1 MKPENINGGEADIAI
16 IGYAARFP
24 GAENAGQFWENLS
37 RGVESIRGF
46 TVEELA
52 SVGVGA
58 ERLRDRDYVR
68 AGAPLSHL
76 DAFDAGFFGIS
87 PREAAI
93 MDPQQRFFME
103 SAWEALEHAG
113 YAPGTFGG
121 STGVFAGSGPNSY
134 LIYNLLSDPELVE
147 KEGIFLLRHTGND
160 KDVLATRVSYQMN
173 LRGPS
178 LNVQTA
184 CSTSLVAVHLA
195 CQSLLHLDC
204 DLAVAGAVSLEIPH
218 AVGYHY
224 RQNEIQSHDGHCRAF
239 DANATGTVFG
249 SGLGIVIL
257 RRLSEA
263 IAAGD
268 TIHAVIKGTAVNNDG
283 SRKVGF
289 LAPSVEGQV
298 EVILEAL
305 GAAGVAPASIDY
317 LETHGTGTPIGDPI
331 ELSALG
337 RVFAGR
343 ESELRIGSVKTNI
356 GHLDTAAGMAGLLK
370 TVLAL
375 GHGQIPAT
383 LHFQTLN
390 PLIDTGATKMQ
401 VVDRLTEWKTAHGT
415 EGPRRAGV
423 TSLGIGGT
431 NAHVILEEAPKPAPS
446 RAGRAVRLFT
456 LSAKSAAALEDAT
469 HALAGHLRRFP
480 NENLDDAAYTLHAGR
495 REFAHRRMFLARDRA
510 EALQCAELPG
520 SPGVATAKSSE
531 PHPVAFLFS
540 GQGTQHV
547 NMGRELYQTEPVF
560 RKWLD
565 ACAAEARPH
574 LGFDFREML
583 YPAEA
588 GAVRAAE
595 QIKLTWNAQP
605 ILFAVEY
612 ALAQLWLS
620 WGIRPAKLIGHSLG
634 EYPAACLSGVFTL
647 EDAIALVCA
656 RGNLMKKVDEGAML
670 AVAQS
675 EAEVIPRIN
684 DGLSLA
690 AVNGPEQCVIS
701 GPTAAITALRERLKR
716 EGIASHQLETSH
728 AFHSGAIDPILD
740 LFMEW
745 VGKKQLR
752 PPQIPLISNVTGTW
766 LTEREAT
773 DPAYWAHHFRK
784 TVRFHEGL
792 GVLQAGPG
800 NFLLEIG
807 PGETL
812 CALARQN
819 GGKEARSRIFPSLP
833 RLGEKEGDGA
843 ALLFALG
850 NLWVHGAAVDWKA
863 FHAHEKL
870 RRIPLPTYP
879 FQRKRFWMG
888 PKIGSNWLADSLGR
902 VDDWFYRSS
911 WKSAPL
917 ASAAASFASSSG
929 PWLVLGDATPH
940 GQALLDELR
949 KQKAAVISV
958 TAGESFQST
967 GDDSYVLDPA
977 SEKDYGLLFDHLI
990 QRRQIPRQVVHLWGL
1005 NPPASG
1011 DHAEERC
1018 FHSLVHLIQTLGARL
1033 PDQPAVITAVS
1044 GRSVSIHREP
1054 VLHPHGSL
1062 LSGPCRVAPLE
1073 YPTLRCRQVDV
1084 DSTDPK
1090 TLAALLLREGESDTA
1105 ISLAV
1110 YREGQRWTQDVER
1123 FHLEP
1128 AADRLREQGVYLI
1141 TGGLGGLGLAV
1152 AGWLARS
1159 HRAKLILLSRHAGE
1173 APDAA
1178 RQTRFEEWRNLGA
1191 EVLVLAADVTDRES
1205 LRPALAAAREKFG
1218 PLHGII
1224 HAAGILQDGIIQ
1236 LKKKSVARDVL
1247 APKTRGVELL
1257 DELTR
1262 DQPLDF
1268 FALFSS
1274 VSALTPPDGQ
1284 VDYCAANAFL
1294 NAFAQS
1300 RPAERNF
1307 LVIGWGPW
1315 AEIGMV
1321 APKPEPPSAPV
1332 RFHHPLLERVEL
1344 ETAARTIYS
1353 GTLSV
1358 ERHWVLS
1365 EHRFHGGGSLLPGTA
1380 HLEIAVT
1387 ALWKK
1392 IGRQPVM
1399 IEDVVF
1405 LAPLRVEPD
1414 TPCVVH
1420 AELRKA
1426 GPGYQF
1432 SVSSED
1438 VVYVSG
1444 RCRRAPGRPPKINLK
1459 KIAGR
1464 CPVEKREPKNVRQ
1477 RGHFD
1482 FGPRWQ
1488 SLRQIAFGRDE
1499 CLGLAEL
1506 PSDYRAETRDFS
1518 LHPALMDIATG
1529 VAMYLI
1535 PGYDKAG
1542 DLLLPFAYRR
1552 LTVYAILPPR
1562 VYSHVR
1568 MHHDTGSD
1576 LVVFDVTL
1584 AGENGEV
1591 IAEIEEFT
1599 VKRLRSVADLSPPES
1614 AATPVDDASEPLTGI
1629 PTREGLEAFQRILK
1643 SRSPDM
1649 VFVSPTPLAPLT
1661 PMRES
1666 ALLTD
1671 SVTAPAD
1678 DINLVL
1684 EQLWQRLLGLD
1695 QVDAKTDFFDS
1706 GGHSLLA
1713 VRLFTEIRKRFNI
1726 DFGLSTLFEARTIG
1740 ALADL
1745 IRKARDA
1752 DPAKKNAGASPALVA
1767 IRSRGTNTPLFLI
1780 HDVGGSV
1787 LRYEHLARH
1796 FPDDQAIYAIESRGL
1811 SGLSAD
1817 YSVEAMAR
1825 HYIEQ
1830 IRERQ
1835 PHGPYYVAGHS
1846 FGGLVTYEIARQLAA
1861 QNETMGLVGLL
1872 DTFQRNLN
1880 EEDAVHQA
1888 APPSGKLPIFKRL
1901 STDMRALILGRD
1913 RIGYLQE
1920 RKTYMQAWAIKT
1932 LYRSAHKLT
1941 CRYGW
1946 RMPGFLNDV
1955 KEANWIAA
1963 DYYTPGTYEGTVV
1976 LFRCQNRLDTDP
1988 PDSSRLWQRLV
1999 KGKVVILD
2007 IPGDHNSILKE
2018 PGVRILA
2025 EQILTY
2031 LKPGNAVPAET
2042 VSSLP

>member
-1 MKPENINGGEADIAI
+1 MNHEDPIEPASDIAI

-24 GAENAGQFWENLS
+24 GAENAGQFWENLCH
-37 RGVESIRGF
+37 GVESIRAF
-46 TVEELA
+46 SVKELE
-52 SVGVGA
+52 SVGVSKTL
-58 ERLRDRDYVR
+58 LRDPEYVR

-93 MDPQQRFFME
+93 MDPQQRFFLE

-113 YAPGTFGG
+113 YAPGTFPG

-134 LIYNLLSDPELVE
+134 LIYNLLSDPDLVE

-160 KDVLATRVSYQMN
+160 KDVLATRLSYQMN

-195 CQSLLHLDC
+195 CQSLLRFDC
-204 DLAVAGAVSLEIPH
+204 DLAIAGAVSIEIPH
-218 AVGYHY
+218 AIGYHY

-305 GAAGVAPASIDY
+305 GVAGVAPSSIDY
-317 LETHGTGTPIGDPI
+317 VETHGTGTPIGDPI

-337 RVFAGR
+337 QVFAGR
-343 ESELRIGSVKTNI
+343 KRPLEIGSVKTNI

-375 GHGQIPAT
+375 GRRQIPAT
-383 LHFQTLN
+383 LHFKTLN
-390 PLIDTGATKMQ
+390 PLIDTGKAKLE
-401 VVDRLTEWKTAHGT
+401 VVDRLTEWKTA
-415 EGPRRAGV
+415 EGARRAGV

-431 NAHVILEEAPKPAPS
+431 NAHIILEEPPEPAPGQAA
-446 RAGRAVRLFT
+446 RPVRLLT

-469 HALAGHLRRFP
+469 HSLAGHLRHFP
-480 NENLDDAAYTLHAGR
+480 GENLDDMAYTLHVGR
-495 REFAHRRMFLARDRA
+495 NEFAHRRMFIARDHS
-510 EALQCAELPG
+510 EALQCADLPH
-520 SPGVATAKSSE
+520 SPSVATGKAFD
-531 PHPVAFLFS
+531 PHGVAFLFS
-540 GQGTQHV
+540 GQGSQYC

-565 ACAAEARPH
+565 TCADQARPH
-574 LGFDFREML
+574 LGFDFREIL
-583 YPAEA
+583 YPPESAAAE
-588 GAVRAAE
+588 AAE

-612 ALAQLWLS
+612 ALAQLWMS

-634 EYPAACLSGVFTL
+634 EYPAACLSGIFTL
-647 EDAIALVCA
+647 EDAISLVCA
-656 RGNLMKKVDEGAML
+656 RGNLMRKISEGSML
-670 AVAQS
+670 ALSQS
-675 EAEVIPRIN
+675 ETEAVRWIK

-701 GPTAAITALRERLKR
+701 GPTAAIVALNEKLRQQ
-716 EGIASHQLETSH
+716 GIASHRLQTSH
-728 AFHSGAIDPILD
+728 AFHSSTIDPILD
-740 LFMEW
+740 LFVEL
-745 VGKKQLR
+745 VSQKQLR
-752 PPQIPLISNVTGTW
+752 APQIPLISNVTATW
-766 LTEREAT
+766 LTEKEAT
-773 DPAYWAHHFRK
+773 DPAYWARHFRK
-784 TVRFHEGL
+784 TVRFGEGL
-792 GVLQAGPG
+792 NVLQAESGS
-800 NFLLEIG
+800 FLLEIG

-819 GGKEARSRIFPSLP
+819 GEKETRQRIFPSLP
-833 RLGEKEGDGA
+833 RPSGKNSDLSA
-843 ALLFALG
+843 MLFALG
-850 NLWVHGAAVDWKA
+850 NLWVNGASIDWKA
-863 FHAHEKL
+863 FHAHERL

-888 PKIGSNWLADSLGR
+888 PKIGSNWLTDSLGK
-902 VDDWFYRSS
+902 VGDWFYRST
-911 WKSAPL
+911 WKSTPL
-917 ASAAASFASSSG
+917 PPAVPPTG
-929 PWLVLGDATPH
+929 PWLLLGDPSPDS
-940 GQALLDELR
+940 QKLIDELR
-949 KQKAAVISV
+949 QQKADVITV
-958 TAGESFQST
+958 TAGENFQSS
-967 GDDSYVLDPA
+967 GEDSYVMNLS
-977 SEKDYGLLFDHLI
+977 SEGDFSLLFDRLI
-990 QRRQIPRQVVHLWGL
+990 QRRRVPRQIVHLWGL
-1005 NPPASG
+1005 VPASAAS
-1011 DHAEERC
+1011 AEDRC
-1018 FHSLVHLIQTLGARL
+1018 FHSLLFLIQTLGSRL
-1033 PDQPAVITAVS
+1033 PDQTVAITAVS
-1044 GRSVSIHREP
+1044 HRSVSIRREP
-1054 VLHPHGSL
+1054 VLHPYGSL

-1073 YPTLRCRQVDV
+1073 YPALRCRQVDV

-1090 TLAALLLREGESDTA
+1090 TLAQIILREGESDTS

-1110 YREGQRWTQDVER
+1110 YRDGNRWTQDVER

-1128 AADRLREQGVYLI
+1128 TADRLRPGGAYLI
-1141 TGGLGGLGLAV
+1141 TGGLGGLGMAV
-1152 AGWLARS
+1152 ADWLARS
-1159 HRAKLILLSRHAGE
+1159 CQARLVLLSRHAE
-1173 APDAA
+1173 PQDIAH
-1178 RQTRFEEWRNLGA
+1178 QSRFEEWRKLGA

-1205 LRPALAAAREKFG
+1205 LRRALELAHEKFG
-1218 PLHGII
+1218 RLHGII

-1236 LKKKSVARDVL
+1236 LKKKSVAHDVL
-1247 APKTRGVELL
+1247 APKTEGVQIL

-1307 LVIGWGPW
+1307 IVIGWGPW

-1321 APKPEPPSAPV
+1321 APKPEPAAEPV
-1332 RFHHPLLERVEL
+1332 PFDHPMLERVDL
-1344 ETAARTIYS
+1344 DTTARTVYS

-1358 ERHWVLS
+1358 ERNWVLG
-1365 EHRFHGGGSLLPGTA
+1365 EHRFHGGDSLLPGTA
-1380 HLEIAVT
+1380 YLELAVT

-1392 IGRQPVM
+1392 IGRQP
-1399 IEDVVF
+1399 ITLEDVVF
-1405 LAPLRVEPD
+1405 LAPLRVAPNS
-1414 TPCVVH
+1414 PSVVR

-1426 GPGYQF
+1426 GAGYQF
-1432 SVSSED
+1432 SVMSHD
-1438 VVYVSG
+1438 VVFVSG
-1444 RCRRAPGRPPKINLK
+1444 LCRPSPGRPPRMKLK
-1459 KIAGR
+1459 EILAR
-1464 CPVEKREPKNVRQ
+1464 CSLEKRDAPRNVRQ

-1488 SLRQIAFGRDE
+1488 SLRQIAFGKDE
-1499 CLGLAEL
+1499 CLGTVEL
-1506 PSDYRAETRDFS
+1506 PAEFRTETRDFS
-1518 LHPALMDIATG
+1518 LHPALMDIAVW

-1542 DLLLPFAYRR
+1542 DLLLPFAYKR
-1552 LTVYAILPPR
+1552 LAVYGILPPR
-1562 VYSHVR
+1562 VYSHAR
-1568 MHHDTGSD
+1568 MHPNTGSD
-1576 LVVFDVTL
+1576 LVVFDVTI

-1599 VKRLRSVADLSPPES
+1599 VKRLRSVTDLSHLETDSAPRAVPP
-1614 AATPVDDASEPLTGI
+1614 ADDSSEPLAGI

-1643 SRSPDM
+1643 SRSSDM
-1649 VFVSPTPLAPLT
+1649 VFVSPTSLAPVA
-1661 PMRES
+1661 PMRETETL
-1666 ALLTD
+1666 AD
-1671 SVTAPAD
+1671 SVTASAD
-1678 DINLVL
+1678 DIDLVL

-1740 ALADL
+1740 ALAEL
-1745 IRKARDA
+1745 IRKAREA
-1752 DPAKKNAGASPALVA
+1752 DPSQKNPASAHALVA

-1796 FPDDQAIYAIESRGL
+1796 FPDNQAIYAIESRGL
-1811 SGLSAD
+1811 SGLPAD

-1825 HYIEQ
+1825 HYIQQ

-1835 PHGPYYVAGHS
+1835 PHGPYFVVGHS
-1846 FGGLVTYEIARQLAA
+1846 FGGLVTYEIARQLSA
-1861 QNETMGLVGLL
+1861 QKEPMGLVGLL
-1872 DTFQRNLN
+1872 DTFQRNLI
-1880 EEDAVHQA
+1880 EEDALQQE
-1888 APPSGKLPIFKRL
+1888 APQKLGKLPIFKRF
-1901 STDMRALILGRD
+1901 TKDIRALVLGRD

-1920 RKTYMQAWAIKT
+1920 RKNYMQAWILKT
-1932 LYRSAHKLT
+1932 LYRTAYKLSS
-1941 CRYGW
+1941 RFGW
-1946 RMPGFLNDV
+1946 TMPLFLNDV

-1963 DYYTPGTYEGTVV
+1963 DYFTPETYEDTVV
-1976 LFRCQNRLDTDP
+1976 LFRCQNRIDTDP
-1988 PDSSRLWQRLV
+1988 PDSSRIWQRLV
-1999 KGKVVILD
+1999 KGEVVILEV
-2007 IPGDHNSILKE
+2007 PGDHNSMLRE
-2018 PGVRILA
+2018 PGVRVLA

-2031 LKPGNAVPAET
+2031 LKPANATPVET
-2042 VSSLP
+2042 SP